1 METSTPCTNET
12 AETQVSNE
20 TANRYTPP
28 MGNVY
33 NDWDGQSEPDFVPTA
48 RQIAVIGAVQ
58 AALDAGRYYTK
69 DVLDFCITHLG
80 VTAEQAEKAS
90 RKVEGGD
97 VGLDCYYAR
106 DYLKKQEEHRLDD
119 KALAMINPFVGKSL
133 GTLVFGDFKR
143 NTNMQITVISENR
156 KLITVKGKRGRCVV
170 TVTCNATQIR
180 NGVDRAH
187 GKGLRKDSF
196 QDLFGIWD
204 TGKAKA
210 AIAAV
215 VAS

>member
-1 METSTPCTNET
+1 M
-12 AETQVSNE
+12 
-20 TANRYTPP
+20 
-28 MGNVY
+28 
-33 NDWDGQSEPDFVPTA
+33 
-48 RQIAVIGAVQ
+48 
-58 AALDAGRYYTK
+58 
-69 DVLDFCITHLG
+69 
-80 VTAEQAEKAS
+80 
-90 RKVEGGD
+90 
-97 VGLDCYYAR
+97 DCYYAR

-170 TVTCNATQIR
+170 TATCNATQIR

-187 GKGLRKDSF
+187 EKGLRKDSF

-204 TGKAKA
+204 TGNGK
-210 AIAAV
+210 
-215 VAS
+215 